1 MIEPISPITS
11 RSTVDLWEAYA
22 AYEAQAS
29 KEAATHPKIDEDA
42 AEEEIVSLWYL
53 SSIKSMQ
60 AKDTPSIEST
70 QIQNV
75 ECEANIKDESRFQ
88 KIRSWLWSWFGGA
101 KDSEISANNLQQ
113 EIDPIEKG
121 ISTGLSGTPQ
131 LLSPDPMNN
140 ERLSKAIADIN
151 KDLLHRLKDSAE
163 FAEEL
168 LQSNSQDMDRLILF
182 HIVSKSLEQK
192 KLKEEAGI
200 QVHEQIFNL
209 QKVNKELHQKHYSIL
224 DDINATAK
232 TNKTLHWINI
242 GTTVGIV
249 GSLAVGYATGGVPGV
264 FSFTMPALNILKGG
278 VSSAE
283 GILKYKNDLRTGEMT
298 RINHDVKANRH
309 KINDKVNTTLPYGD
323 EEISHLLKTIRHHL
337 ENYSKEARINL

>member
-1 MIEPISPITS
+1 MTDPITS
-11 RSTVDLWEAYA
+11 RSTSDLWQAYA
-22 AYEAQAS
+22 AYDAQAT
-29 KEAATHPKIDEDA
+29 KEALIDPKIDEDA

-53 SSIKSMQ
+53 SSIKSLQ
-60 AKDTPSIEST
+60 NTVTPSIEST
-70 QIQNV
+70 PKQDIELETSKNEQ
-75 ECEANIKDESRFQ
+75 SRFQ
-88 KIRSWLWSWFGGA
+88 KIRSWLWGWFGGEGGA
-101 KDSEISANNLQQ
+101 EISANNLQQ
-113 EIDPIEKG
+113 EIDLIEKG
-121 ISTGLSGTPQ
+121 VFTGLPGIPK
-131 LLSPDPMNN
+131 LLPPEPMSN

-168 LQSNSQDMDRLILF
+168 LRSNSQDMDRLILF
-182 HIVSKSLEQK
+182 HIVSKSLDQK

-209 QKVNKELHQKHYSIL
+209 QKVNKDLHQKHYSIL

-232 TNKTLHWINI
+232 TNKTLHWVNI

-249 GSLAVGYATGGVPGV
+249 GTLAVGFATGGMPGI
-264 FSFTMPALNILKGG
+264 FAFTMPALNVLKGG

-298 RINHDVKANRH
+298 MLNHDVKANRH

-323 EEISHLLKTIRHHL
+323 EEISNLLKTIRHHL